1 MTGHRRL
8 VAVETAAGFFLAVL
22 VVLAIVAPLITPHD
36 PWDSV
41 GAPFEPPFQGG
52 FVLGTDVL
60 GRDMLSELIVGIR
73 ASLLVGALATVVP
86 IAFGVLVG
94 ALAGYLGGRAD
105 SLLMRLTE
113 FFQTIPSFLFALI
126 LVAIFEP
133 SLWSTIAAIS
143 VVSWPP
149 VARLARGQFMAL
161 RGREFVEAARIAGH
175 SAGHVI
181 WREILP
187 NALPPIVVI
196 GSLMI
201 ANAILLESAIG
212 FLGLGD
218 PNLMS
223 WGYLLS
229 GGRTSL
235 RSAWWLAV
243 FPGIAITL
251 TVLAINMVGDALNDA
266 LDPRERSRRA

>member
-1 MTGHRRL
+1 VT
-8 VAVETAAGFFLAVL
+8 VETAAGLFLAVL
-22 VVLAIVAPLITPHD
+22 VVLAVVGPFLAPHD

-41 GAPFEPPFQGG
+41 GAPFEQPFQAG

-73 ASLLVGALATVVP
+73 ASLLVGALATVAP

-149 VARLARGQFMAL
+149 VARLARSQFMAL

-223 WGYLLS
+223 WGFLLS

-243 FPGIAITL
+243 FPGIAITM
-251 TVLAINMVGDALNDA
+251 TVLAINIVGDALNDA
-266 LDPRERSRRA
+266 LDPRQRSRRP

>member
-1 MTGHRRL
+1 MTGRRIG
-8 VAVETAAGFFLAVL
+8 AVEIAAGLFLAL
-22 VVLAIVAPLITPHD
+22 LLVLAIAGPVLTPHD

-41 GAPFEPPFQGG
+41 GAPFEKPFQGEHL
-52 FVLGTDVL
+52 LGTDVL
-60 GRDMLSELIVGIR
+60 GRDMLSEMIVGVR
-73 ASLLVGALATVVP
+73 ASLLVGALATAVP
-86 IAFGVLVG
+86 ICLGVLIG
-94 ALAGYLGGRAD
+94 ALAGYLGGWID
-105 SLLMRLTE
+105 MLLMRLTE

-126 LVAIFEP
+126 LVAVFEP

-143 VVSWPP
+143 AVSWPP
-149 VARLARGQFMAL
+149 VARLARSEFMAL

-175 SAGHVI
+175 SGVHIV

-196 GSLMI
+196 GSLMV

-243 FPGIAITL
+243 FPGVAITL
-251 TVLAINMVGDALNDA
+251 TVLAINIVGDALNDA
-266 LDPRERSRRA
+266 LDPRLRRARA